1 MLSDRQDAYGHL
13 VYDYFKKGVG
23 REVVERDDGLLD
35 PSETLPAYYFAPY
48 RRWSDR
54 ERRAMRF
61 VRGKVLDVGC
71 GAGRVALYLQKR
83 GFDVL
88 GIDLSPLAVRV
99 CKLRGLKKVRVLPV
113 AQIGQLDDKFDTIL
127 MFGNNFGL
135 LGSYKRGRAML
146 KNFYEATSENGRII
160 AESVDPYE
168 TEDPAHFA
176 YQRRNRSRGRMSGQ
190 VRIRVRYRTY
200 MTPWFD
206 YLLVSRSEMKHLIAG
221 TDWRIQDFVKS
232 RGAAYI
238 AIIRKAAT

>member
-13 VYDYFKKGVG
+13 VYDYLKKRVG
-23 REVVERDDGLLD
+23 REVVERDDGLID

-48 RRWSDR
+48 RSWTDR

-61 VRGKVLDVGC
+61 VRGRVLDVGC

-88 GIDLSPLAVRV
+88 GIDISPLAVRV
-99 CKLRGLKKVRVLPV
+99 CKLRGLKNVRVLPA
-113 AQIGQLDDKFDTIL
+113 AQIRRLEGKFDTIL

-135 LGSYKRGRAML
+135 FGSYGRGRAML
-146 KNFYEATSENGRII
+146 KNFYEATSEDARIL
-160 AESVDPYE
+160 AESVDPYK
-168 TEDPAHFA
+168 TEDPAHLA
-176 YQRRNRSRGRMSGQ
+176 YQRRNRGRGRMSGQ

-206 YLLVSRSEMKHLIAG
+206 YLLVSKSEMQHLIKRMG
-221 TDWRIQDFVKS
+221 WRIEDFITS

-238 AIIRKAAT
+238 AIIRKGA